1 MGNKVLRVLFIIA
14 GAVSL
19 FVALGQSQ
27 QSQQAQSK
35 PPVQTQEKKPEP
47 QSSAGQEV
55 DADDVIRI
63 NTTLVNSPVLVI
75 GRNGKFIPT
84 LQREDFQIFEDG
96 VQQDITYFASV
107 DKPFTVALLIDTS
120 HSTALDL
127 RDIQDAAIS
136 FVDKLRPRDR
146 ALIVSFSAQIRVLAE
161 ATSDHESLKNAI
173 RRTRPEGNSRVYDA
187 VSQVLTEKLDSNNDN
202 NGRTAVVLFSDG
214 VDNDSRDA
222 TYETSLEKIGRTQA
236 LIYPVQFNT
245 YKGNDLKAPEGTG
258 FSRKDYV
265 RADSYLHRAAALSGT
280 GVYPAQNLSDLE
292 GAVARIVDEL
302 HNEYSIGYYPRN
314 PIQPN
319 EERKVEV
326 RTKVPQLVIRAR
338 TSYSLAP
345 SGKVIRNSVS
355 EKLTA
360 ETLSSDIGAL
370 PITRSIG
377 ETAKSVDA
385 RWVCKQTDA
394 PTDFVVVKEG
404 FVSRCPKS
412 LRKSDEANA
421 WYIRRPGASET
432 MCKGFMMWRNH
443 EVAGAPVPTGYVV
456 TSAVTSPNCSKSD
469 DPGNSTNA
477 WLIRKPIG
485 RETVC
490 KGFLVPR
497 GFVTEK
503 EVAVAGCPEKK
514 GGLNGW
520 IIRPK

>member
-1 MGNKVLRVLFIIA
+1 MGNKVLRVVFSIA

-19 FVALGQSQ
+19 VVALSPSQ

-35 PPVQTQEKKPEP
+35 PPAQTQQKKPDT
-47 QSSAGQEV
+47 QSAAGQEV

-75 GRNGKFIPT
+75 GRNGRFIPS
-84 LQREDFQIFEDG
+84 LRREDFEIFEDG

-136 FVDKLRPRDR
+136 FVDKLHPRDR
-146 ALIVSFSAQIRVLAE
+146 ALIVSFSGEIKVLTE
-161 ATSDHESLKNAI
+161 ATSDPETLKNAI
-173 RRTRPEGNSRVYDA
+173 RRTRPEGNSRIYDA
-187 VSQVLTEKLDSNNDN
+187 VSLVLTEKLDSNI
-202 NGRTAVVLFSDG
+202 GRTAVVLFSDG

-222 TYETSLEKIGRTQA
+222 TYKTSLEKIGHTQA
-236 LIYPVQFNT
+236 LIYPVQYNT
-245 YKGNDLKAPEGTG
+245 YKGSDLKAPEGTG

-319 EERKVEV
+319 ENRKVEV
-326 RTKVPQLVIRAR
+326 RAKLSQLVVRAR
-338 TSYSLAP
+338 TSYALAP
-345 SGKVIRNSVS
+345 SGKVTRNSVA
-355 EKLTA
+355 ENLPT
-360 ETLSSDIGAL
+360 ETLSGDIGAL
-370 PITRSIG
+370 PITRSLD
-377 ETAKSVDA
+377 EAANSVDA
-385 RWVCKQTDA
+385 RWLCKQPDA

-412 LRKSDEANA
+412 SRKSDETNA
-421 WYIRRPGASET
+421 WYIRRPGANET
-432 MCKGFMMWRNH
+432 MCKGFMMWRNR

-456 TSAVTSPNCSKSD
+456 TSAVTSPNCSKSG
-469 DPGNSTNA
+469 DPDNSTNA

-490 KGFLVPR
+490 KGFPVPR
-497 GFVTEK
+497 GFVMEK
-503 EVAVAGCPEKK
+503 ETAVAGCPEKP
-514 GGLNGW
+514 GVLNGW